1 MSDNNNPQIKY
12 DVFVSFRGT
21 DIRDGFLSHLT
32 QAFHTKKINAF
43 VDDKL
48 EKGEEI
54 WPSLVAAIERSAIS
68 LIIFSP
74 DYASS
79 LWCLKEIAKIIECQ
93 EKYGRT
99 VIPVFYKVTPTDV
112 RHQSGRYQKAFAEH
126 ATKHET
132 ELQLWKRAL
141 DKSASF
147 SGMESTKFQLHE
159 PVKVGDLKSL
169 LKDNENDDSVAFELK
184 RLEDKA
190 LITISQDNIV
200 FFFSTDGRSLP
211 ESFNA
216 EKLIILKLNQGEI
229 VKLWD
234 GVKNVVNLKKLDL
247 TWCKMLKELPDLSR
261 AKRLEVLNLR
271 CCYKLTSVHSS
282 IFSLPKLERLDLA
295 FCESLTVLASNSP
308 LLSLRYL
315 NLQSCDNLKKF
326 SLISDNMKELKLGG
340 RKLKALPSSFGDQ
353 PKLEWL
359 WLSETGIERL
369 PSLNNLGR
377 LICLRISFC
386 SKLQTIA
393 ELPPLLKTL
402 HVDCCHSL
410 KTLPKLPRVL
420 ENLML
425 GCASLESLPELP
437 SSLLTVDFQF
447 SRSLKTLPNLPLS
460 LKTLIAC
467 ECSFQSLVELPGSL
481 ETLDIK
487 ACWLLQTLPDLPPD
501 LKTLCLSCCTS
512 LETLPKLPLSLEK
525 LDVSHCSSLE
535 TLPKLP
541 PSLETLYA
549 TDCISLKTVLF
560 PSLADEQLKENKKL
574 VLFSDSVMLDERAI
588 GFNAK
593 INMMKFA
600 NQHLSI
606 SKHIS
611 VKNYGDYDAY
621 TRSDRCVY
629 MYPGS
634 SVPEWLEYSTEKDC
648 ITIDLSSAPP
658 SPKLGFIFSFILDMS
673 SITTDLQCR
682 ITTFDGEDGGKSDS
696 FRMPIDYG
704 NLYVGS
710 NHVCILIYD
719 EKCSEFLNTRAN
731 NQTMFKIRVTMVHP
745 SKNPHTT
752 ILIQQM
758 LKGFG
763 VSPIST
769 STYEAFIGQI
779 ELGDSKVLKCL
790 RALTHEGHLLV
801 VKGLFIESVN

>member
-1 MSDNNNPQIKY
+1 MSDGNNPQIKY
-12 DVFVSFRGT
+12 DVFVSFRGK

-32 QAFHTKKINAF
+32 RAFHTKKINAF

-79 LWCLKEIAKIIECQ
+79 PWCLKEIAKIIECQ

-147 SGMESTKFQLHE
+147 SGMESTKYQLDE

-190 LITISQDNIV
+190 LITISQDDIV
-200 FFFSTDGRSLP
+200 CMHDSLQ
-211 ESFNA
+211 EM
-216 EKLIILKLNQGEI
+216 GWEI
-229 VKLWD
+229 VRQESIDDPGSRSRLWDPNDIYEAIGKLKKLWD

-247 TWCKMLKELPDLSR
+247 SWSRMLKELPDLSR

-271 CCYKLTSVHSS
+271 GCVMLACVHSS

-295 FCESLTVLASNSP
+295 NCTSLTVLASNSH

-315 NLQSCDNLKKF
+315 NLICCDNLKKF
-326 SLISDNMKELKLGG
+326 SVISENLKELNFGG
-340 RKLKALPSSFGDQ
+340 TKLKALPSSFGDQ
-353 PKLEWL
+353 PKLESL
-359 WLSETGIERL
+359 CISETGIERL
-369 PSLNNLGR
+369 PSLNNLGQ
-377 LICLRISFC
+377 L
-386 SKLQTIA
+386 
-393 ELPPLLKTL
+393 
-402 HVDCCHSL
+402 
-410 KTLPKLPRVL
+410 
-420 ENLML
+420 
-425 GCASLESLPELP
+425 
-437 SSLLTVDFQF
+437 
-447 SRSLKTLPNLPLS
+447 
-460 LKTLIAC
+460 
-467 ECSFQSLVELPGSL
+467 
-481 ETLDIK
+481 
-487 ACWLLQTLPDLPPD
+487 
-501 LKTLCLSCCTS
+501 
-512 LETLPKLPLSLEK
+512 
-525 LDVSHCSSLE
+525 
-535 TLPKLP
+535 
-541 PSLETLYA
+541 
-549 TDCISLKTVLF
+549 
-560 PSLADEQLKENKKL
+560 LKENKKL

-593 INMMKFA
+593 INIMKFA
-600 NQHLSI
+600 NQHLSAPN
-606 SKHIS
+606 HNP
-611 VKNYGDYDAY
+611 VKNYGYRDAY

-629 MYPGS
+629 MYPGNS
-634 SVPEWLEYSTEKDC
+634 FPEWLEYSTGKDC

-658 SPKLGFIFSFILDMS
+658 SPELGFIFSFILDMS
-673 SITTDLQCR
+673 SITTNLQYPIIKNLQCR

-696 FRMPIDYG
+696 FRMPIPYG

-710 NHVCILIYD
+710 NYVCMIIYD
-719 EKCSEFLNTRAN
+719 QACSEFLNTRAK
-731 NQTMFKIRVTMVHP
+731 NQTKFKIQVTMVHP
-745 SKNPHTT
+745 SKDPHTT

-769 STYEAFIGQI
+769 SAYEAFIGQI
-779 ELGDSKVLKCL
+779 ELGDSKSEF
-790 RALTHEGHLLV
+790 H
-801 VKGLFIESVN
+801 